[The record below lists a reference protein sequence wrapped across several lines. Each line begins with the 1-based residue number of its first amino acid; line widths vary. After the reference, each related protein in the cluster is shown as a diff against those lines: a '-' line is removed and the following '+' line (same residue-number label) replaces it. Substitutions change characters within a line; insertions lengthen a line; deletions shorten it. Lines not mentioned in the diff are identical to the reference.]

1 MRWRY
6 SLLARPRRFEDSTS
20 YSRKVASIHG
30 ATPLHMAALQGDKAV
45 QRRMFS
51 DRDTGGSADEWGEGD
66 RGKKWI
72 EFDVS
77 NMCFMVSIVFNIAM
91 LLPLEALVKP

>member
-1 MRWRY
+1 
-6 SLLARPRRFEDSTS
+6 
-20 YSRKVASIHG
+20 
-30 ATPLHMAALQGDKAV
+30 
-45 QRRMFS
+45 MFS